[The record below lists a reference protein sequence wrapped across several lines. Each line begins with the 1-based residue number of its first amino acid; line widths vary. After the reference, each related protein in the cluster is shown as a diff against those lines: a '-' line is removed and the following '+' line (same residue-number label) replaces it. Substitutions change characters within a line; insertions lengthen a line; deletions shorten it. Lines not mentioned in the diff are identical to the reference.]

1 MSEFYTYITKQND
14 RWDTISYQFYNSPF
28 LYEKIIK
35 ANPTIKIAPI
45 LEAGIKLK
53 IPVLEKYETIS
64 KELPPWK
71 E

>member
-35 ANPTIKIAPI
+35 ANPTIKIEPI

-53 IPVLEKYETIS
+53 IPVLEKIETIS

>member
-14 RWDTISYQFYNSPF
+14 RWDIISYQFYNSPF

-35 ANPTIKIAPI
+35 ENPTIKIEPI
-45 LEAGIKLK
+45 LEPGIKLK
-53 IPVLEKYETIS
+53 IPVLEKSETIS